1 MWETVMTNGEENECH
16 GGESVWLW
24 VFFFFC
30 LVLFLGGGVV
40 FYWGCYWLSLSNGV
54 AKLWWIAFWSVV
66 VSLCVCVSACL
77 CRRGLC
83 FLVYSVVSCAWMC
96 ATAVLAFMVENIF
109 SEGQRVLWA
118 QEMKKHKVRR
128 RDGKSGKEFTLTA
141 MIDFILLIGR

>member
-1 MWETVMTNGEENECH
+1 MRDGNDKWRGK
-16 GGESVWLW
+16 W
-24 VFFFFC
+24 VSWRRKCVAVGFFLFLFSS
-30 LVLFLGGGVV
+30 FLGGGMV

-66 VSLCVCVSACL
+66 VSVCVCVSACL